1 MPTPSSPTSRT
12 SIPKISASSR
22 RSLILLLFGLPAAL
36 GAQTVSVSG
45 RALRGGR
52 DTVALRNAW
61 VVLHRITRDS
71 GGPIDSVRTDA
82 RGRYR
87 LPVRNAD
94 STALY
99 VVSVWFDS
107 LASFSLP
114 LNIVGRPAVHVEDL
128 IVFPT
133 STTGPPITL
142 ARRLVTVARAGE
154 DGTRE
159 VLEILELEN
168 HGVTTRITRDT
179 LQPTWAG
186 RLPENAAQLQGGQGD
201 ISPDAIVFRND
212 SVQVLG
218 PIPPGAG
225 KQLSYGYSLAAGTR
239 TLSIPIDQPTVEVNL
254 LVEDTTAHVAAPGIQ
269 PLGVN
274 EIEQR
279 RFAAYKAG
287 PLAAGD
293 RVEISLPSTGFR
305 PQAVLPYVIGVLAAG
320 MVAALIWA
328 LKKKPVSSER

>member
-1 MPTPSSPTSRT
+1 MP
-12 SIPKISASSR
+12 AV
-22 RSLILLLFGLPAAL
+22 L
-36 GAQTVSVSG
+36 GAQVSVSG

-52 DTVALRNAW
+52 DTVPLANAW
-61 VVLHRITRDS
+61 VVLHRVTRDS

-87 LPVRNAD
+87 LPLRNAD
-94 STALY
+94 STGLY
-99 VVSVWFDS
+99 VVSVWYDS

-114 LNIVGRPAVHVEDL
+114 LNVVGRPAVHVEDL
-128 IVFPT
+128 VVFR
-133 STTGPPITL
+133 TTTDGPPIRL
-142 ARRLVTVARAGE
+142 ARRLATVARAGE
-154 DGTRE
+154 DGSRE

-168 HGVTTRITRDT
+168 TGYTTRITRDT

-186 RLPENAAQLQGGQGD
+186 RVPDNAGQLQGGQGD
-201 ISPDAIVFRND
+201 ISPDAVIFRND

-225 KQLSYGYSLAAGTR
+225 KQLSYGYSLPAGTR
-239 TLSIPIDQPTVEVNL
+239 SLVLPIDQLTVEVNL
-254 LVEDTTAHVAAPGIQ
+254 LVEDTNAHVNAPGVQ

-287 PLAAGD
+287 PLQPGD
-293 RVEISLPSTGFR
+293 RVEISLPSAGFR

-328 LKKKPVSSER
+328 LRKRPARA